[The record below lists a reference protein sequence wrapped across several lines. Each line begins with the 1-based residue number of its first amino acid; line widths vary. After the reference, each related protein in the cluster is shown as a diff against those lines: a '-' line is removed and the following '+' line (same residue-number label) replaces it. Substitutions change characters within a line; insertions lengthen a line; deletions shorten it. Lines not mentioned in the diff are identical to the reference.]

1 MIMPAWT
8 AGRRGGMRKT
18 VLDFDFDTRDLSQF
32 DHVTDKIPIEEHG
45 LTNAVTFSRFNSRI
59 LIRGHDTIP

>member
-1 MIMPAWT
+1 
-8 AGRRGGMRKT
+8 MRKT